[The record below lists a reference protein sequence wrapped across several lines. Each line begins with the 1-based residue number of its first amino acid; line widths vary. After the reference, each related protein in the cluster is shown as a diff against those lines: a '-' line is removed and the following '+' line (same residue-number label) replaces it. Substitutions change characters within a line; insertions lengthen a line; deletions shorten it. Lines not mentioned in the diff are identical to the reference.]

1 MHKKRRK
8 FVIKIKQKRKEKIKK
23 LKEKYLAAKTE
34 EEKQKI
40 LAKVVKINPDLSINQ
55 FLTQE

>member
-23 LKEKYLAAKTE
+23 LKEEYLAAKTE